1 MSRLRPPLHASR
13 EATITASRES
23 RSTHDHQVEPQRA
36 DHPRRNDRSRR
47 AARSVAHLAVMRTPR
62 PALQHRC
69 ASGAAPWRGERRERP
84 RPKLRG
90 MATSSSYSSPLRAA
104 ARGATPGQ
112 QGTRSSSIVIA
123 MPDAAAPA
131 RVAANPSEMS
141 VMARAPRR
149 ASHRP
154 AAMRG
159 TAGEAVPYAGSE
171 TTARAQRRQRE
182 PRASKPPSHHSPLP
196 GRAPL
201 RRTGAGRARARR
213 RPLDSVGT
221 YQVSP
226 RHSRADTP
234 RGRADADHDL
244 HGG

>member
-1 MSRLRPPLHASR
+1 
-13 EATITASRES
+13 
-23 RSTHDHQVEPQRA
+23 
-36 DHPRRNDRSRR
+36 
-47 AARSVAHLAVMRTPR
+47 MRTPR
-62 PALQHRC
+62 PALQ
-69 ASGAAPWRGERRERP
+69 APMRVRGSPVARRKARAP
-84 RPKLRG
+84 ADPKLRG

-123 MPDAAAPA
+123 MPDAAATCPA
-131 RVAANPSEMS
+131 SPANPSEMS
-141 VMARAPRR
+141 IMARAPRR

-159 TAGEAVPYAGSE
+159 TG
-171 TTARAQRRQRE
+171 RAQRRQRE
-182 PRASKPPSHHSPLP
+182 PRASKPPSHPQP
-196 GRAPL
+196 VTGTRAAPSH
-201 RRTGAGRARARR
+201 
-213 RPLDSVGT
+213 RPLGEPEHADVHEIAWGA

-226 RHSRADTP
+226 EHSRADTP